1 MVKVLPRAEEAI
13 AGTLCGEK
21 RKQAFRNSTDEVA
34 KATKTKQESYAKTT
48 TSNVMLPPQMRGKK
62 NVVTEDLE
70 KMGLKVK
77 RTQKKQVLGTVS
89 TTCTKSGKP
98 ANASVTHHESEIK

>member
-1 MVKVLPRAEEAI
+1 MELVDYASDSSGEEGVERNEKEGVQVEQVLPRAEEAI
-13 AGTLCGEK
+13 AGTLGGEK
-21 RKQAFRNSTDEVA
+21 RKQGFRNSPDVVA

-48 TSNVMLPPQMRGKK
+48 ASNVMLPPQVRGKK

-77 RTQKKQVLGTVS
+77 RRQK
-89 TTCTKSGKP
+89 
-98 ANASVTHHESEIK
+98 N